1 MSNSTISIQEQ
12 VLMLGEYL
20 SQKYEF
26 RHNVLSN
33 VFELRDIESSDS
45 SFRPL
50 TREAMNSISKRVK
63 QDGLEIANLRQNI
76 EEHIY
81 SEETL
86 KYDPVGEYLGALPQ
100 WDGHNHI
107 GDLFGRIPGVT
118 TEQQYFMSV
127 WLRSMVAHWKG
138 MDMLHGNE
146 CVVTLIGAQGCGKST
161 WCARLLPVS
170 LRNYYLDH
178 INLGNKFDKEMAL
191 TNNLLV
197 NLDELDQIKPGQH
210 AQLKHAL
217 SKAMVNGRPIYG
229 REQNCRRRY
238 ASFVSTTNNVHPLS
252 DRTGNRRYLCVQIP
266 DGDLI
271 DNDSPIDYEQLYA
284 QVVHELEVSKM
295 RFWFTNEEVK
305 RIEALN
311 LDFQFIPDLESM
323 IGYCFR
329 APREGEQVKPIIT
342 KDIVEMIAT
351 EFPTVKVNMSTSVK
365 VGRILK
371 MQHFEGKAMT
381 HGHAYFVVP
390 RRVANMK
397 KGGDA

>member
-1 MSNSTISIQEQ
+1 
-12 VLMLGEYL
+12 MLGEYL

-33 VFELRDIESSDS
+33 VFEVRDIETDNA
-45 SFRPL
+45 SFRPF

-63 QDGLEIANLRQNI
+63 QDGLEVANLRQNI
-76 EEHIY
+76 EEYVY
-81 SEETL
+81 SEETP
-86 KYDPVGEYLGALPQ
+86 KYDPVGEFLVALPQ
-100 WDGHNHI
+100 WDGHNHM

-127 WLRSMVAHWKG
+127 WMRSMVAHWMGK
-138 MDMLHGNE
+138 DMLHGNE

-161 WCARLLPVS
+161 WCARLLPAS

-191 TNNLLV
+191 ANNLLV
-197 NLDELDQIKPGQH
+197 NLNELDQIKPGQH
-210 AQLKHAL
+210 ALLKQAL

-229 REQNCRRRY
+229 RE
-238 ASFVSTTNNVHPLS
+238 
-252 DRTGNRRYLCVQIP
+252 
-266 DGDLI
+266 
-271 DNDSPIDYEQLYA
+271 
-284 QVVHELEVSKM
+284 HELEVSNM

-311 LDFQFIPDLESM
+311 LDYQFIPDLESM
-323 IGYCFR
+323 LDYCFR
-329 APREGEQVKPIIT
+329 APREGEQVKPIVA
-342 KDIVEMIAT
+342 KDIVEMIAF

-371 MQHFEGKAMT
+371 MRHFEGKPMT

-390 RRVANMK
+390 RRAIKMK